1 MEEMKT
7 IHIVDDEYSVR
18 AATAFLLELEGYSVR
33 TWQRGAH
40 FLAAAPTEPPG
51 CVILDLR
58 MPDMDGLEVQRRLNE
73 ADLNFPVIM
82 LTGHGDIA
90 VTVAAMK
97 MGAVDFVVKP
107 FERQSLLQA
116 VENAWSVL
124 YDNGAR
130 RQRVAQAQSLVEKLT
145 PRERDVLAGLT
156 MGLPNKHIALQLGI
170 SPRTIEIHRAN
181 LMAKLKTR
189 NLSDALRVA
198 FAAGIGR
205 RLDG

>member
-1 MEEMKT
+1 M
-7 IHIVDDEYSVR
+7 
-18 AATAFLLELEGYSVR
+18 
-33 TWQRGAH
+33 GAQ
-40 FLAAAPTEPPG
+40 FLAAAATEPAG

-73 ADLNFPVIM
+73 TGLNFPVIM
-82 LTGHGDIA
+82 LTGHGEIA

-97 MGAVDFVVKP
+97 MGAVDFLVKP

-130 RQRVAQAQSLVEKLT
+130 RQRTMQAQSLVEKLT
-145 PRERDVLAGLT
+145 PRECDVLAGLT

-181 LMAKLKTR
+181 LMAKLETR

-205 RLDG
+205 RFD

>member
-1 MEEMKT
+1 M
-7 IHIVDDEYSVR
+7 DDEYSVR

-40 FLAAAPTEPPG
+40 FLAAAPTEPAG

-97 MGAVDFVVKP
+97 MGAVDFLVKP

-124 YDNGAR
+124 HDNGAR
-130 RQRVAQAQSLVEKLT
+130 RQRTMQAQALVEKLT

>member
-1 MEEMKT
+1 MKT

-40 FLAAAPTEPPG
+40 FLAAAPTEPAG

-97 MGAVDFVVKP
+97 MGAVDFLVKP

-124 YDNGAR
+124 HDNGAR
-130 RQRVAQAQSLVEKLT
+130 RQRTMQAQALVEKLT
-145 PRERDVLAGLT
+145 PRVRDVLAGLT

>member
-1 MEEMKT
+1 MEAMKT

-40 FLAAAPTEPPG
+40 FLAAAPTEPAG

-97 MGAVDFVVKP
+97 MGAVDFLVKP

-124 YDNGAR
+124 HDNGAR
-130 RQRVAQAQSLVEKLT
+130 RQRTMQAQALVEKLT

>member
-1 MEEMKT
+1 M
-7 IHIVDDEYSVR
+7 DDEYSVR

-40 FLAAAPTEPPG
+40 FLAAAPTEPAG

-97 MGAVDFVVKP
+97 MGAVDFLVKP
-107 FERQSLLQA
+107 FERAEPVAGGGECLVGTA
-116 VENAWSVL
+116 
-124 YDNGAR
+124 
-130 RQRVAQAQSLVEKLT
+130 RQRCPPSA
-145 PRERDVLAGLT
+145 DDAGASA
-156 MGLPNKHIALQLGI
+156 GGEADPA
-170 SPRTIEIHRAN
+170 RA
-181 LMAKLKTR
+181 
-189 NLSDALRVA
+189 
-198 FAAGIGR
+198 
-205 RLDG
+205 

>member
-1 MEEMKT
+1 M
-7 IHIVDDEYSVR
+7 
-18 AATAFLLELEGYSVR
+18 
-33 TWQRGAH
+33 Q
-40 FLAAAPTEPPG
+40 
-51 CVILDLR
+51 
-58 MPDMDGLEVQRRLNE
+58 
-73 ADLNFPVIM
+73 
-82 LTGHGDIA
+82 
-90 VTVAAMK
+90 
-97 MGAVDFVVKP
+97 
-107 FERQSLLQA
+107 
-116 VENAWSVL
+116 
-124 YDNGAR
+124 
-130 RQRVAQAQSLVEKLT
+130 AQALVEKLT

>member
-1 MEEMKT
+1 MKT

-40 FLAAAPTEPPG
+40 FLAAAPTEPAG

-97 MGAVDFVVKP
+97 MGAVDFLVKP

-116 VENAWSVL
+116 VENAGSVL
-124 YDNGAR
+124 HDNGAR
-130 RQRVAQAQSLVEKLT
+130 RQRTMQAQALVEKLT

>member
-1 MEEMKT
+1 M
-7 IHIVDDEYSVR
+7 DDEYSVR

-40 FLAAAPTEPPG
+40 FLAAAPSEPAG

-97 MGAVDFVVKP
+97 MGAVDFLVKP

-124 YDNGAR
+124 HDNGAR
-130 RQRVAQAQSLVEKLT
+130 RQRTMQAQALVEKLT

>member
-1 MEEMKT
+1 MKT

-40 FLAAAPTEPPG
+40 FLAAAPSEPAG

-97 MGAVDFVVKP
+97 MGAVDFLVKP

-124 YDNGAR
+124 HDNGAR
-130 RQRVAQAQSLVEKLT
+130 RQRTMQAQALVEKLT

>member
-1 MEEMKT
+1 
-7 IHIVDDEYSVR
+7 VDDEYSVR

-40 FLAAAPTEPPG
+40 FLAAAPSEPAG

-97 MGAVDFVVKP
+97 MGAVDFLVKP

-124 YDNGAR
+124 HDNGTR
-130 RQRVAQAQSLVEKLT
+130 RQRTMQAQALVEKLT

>member
-1 MEEMKT
+1 M
-7 IHIVDDEYSVR
+7 DDEYSVR

-40 FLAAAPTEPPG
+40 FLAAAPTEPAG

-58 MPDMDGLEVQRRLNE
+58 MPDMDGLEVERRLNE

-97 MGAVDFVVKP
+97 MGAVDFLVKP

-124 YDNGAR
+124 HDNGAR
-130 RQRVAQAQSLVEKLT
+130 RQRTMQAQALVEKLT

>member
-1 MEEMKT
+1 MKT

-40 FLAAAPTEPPG
+40 FLAAAPTESPG

-97 MGAVDFVVKP
+97 MGAVDFLVKP

>member
-1 MEEMKT
+1 MKT

-40 FLAAAPTEPPG
+40 FLAAAPTEPAG

-97 MGAVDFVVKP
+97 MGAVDFLVKP

-124 YDNGAR
+124 HDNGAR
-130 RQRVAQAQSLVEKLT
+130 RQRTMQAQALVEKLT

>member
-1 MEEMKT
+1 MEAMKT

-40 FLAAAPTEPPG
+40 FLAAAPSEPAG

-97 MGAVDFVVKP
+97 MGAVDFLVKP

-124 YDNGAR
+124 HDNGAR
-130 RQRVAQAQSLVEKLT
+130 RQRTMQAQALVEKLT

>member
-1 MEEMKT
+1 M
-7 IHIVDDEYSVR
+7 DDEYSVR

-40 FLAAAPTEPPG
+40 FLAAAPSEPAG

-97 MGAVDFVVKP
+97 MGAVDFLVKP

-124 YDNGAR
+124 HDNGTR
-130 RQRVAQAQSLVEKLT
+130 RQRTMQAQALVEKLT